1 MDPKFPCKPDSILFA
16 GNYHGNQGADLSGST
31 YDLSGHFRNHQQHVQ
46 QYQTLRQGSK
56 LPAQTVRARPTAAP
70 APRQTAAVTN
80 TRQQVQY
87 VNPYLLARQP
97 VVQNIYQPTAPPAR
111 RSNPID
117 LMSVIPTKNTPLVS
131 RQNVPK
137 LYIAQDDPS
146 QALNEAL
153 DDRYPLQYF

>member
-1 MDPKFPCKPDSILFA
+1 M
-16 GNYHGNQGADLSGST
+16 
-31 YDLSGHFRNHQQHVQ
+31 Q

-56 LPAQTVRARPTAAP
+56 TPALTVRTRPTATATV
-70 APRQTAAVTN
+70 ARQPTN
-80 TRQQVQY
+80 VNRRQQIQY
-87 VNPYLLARQP
+87 VNPYLLAQQP

-111 RSNPID
+111 RTNPID
-117 LMSVIPTKNTPLVS
+117 LMGVIPTKKTPLVA